1 MAAND
6 FYSQFE
12 TDDSPLPD
20 IFGEDE
26 SEYYPANEAL
36 DDDVDALDDMSD
48 TKGKKSKAD
57 EPAGDGDNAAD
68 DTTDDE
74 GGDEGG
80 GGDDNLAAATDQ
92 QLKDD
97 NQSADDESLD
107 GGDEGNA
114 EDENANTDIDS
125 NNAGSDPLR
134 SIETK
139 SAYKKKF
146 TMLYGVIID
155 SITTME
161 SFSPAYNNKTAK
173 DYYEIENGLSR
184 LKQIIYDICTE
195 KINKMTVDEVLRQY
209 TLCNIAYDT
218 LTRKLKEFS
227 DKYNIEQHKIEVNQ
241 KVKDTASKLAR
252 GNKLLGQ
259 KRPTTK

>member
-1 MAAND
+1 MAREID
-6 FYSQFE
+6 FNNQFAS
-12 TDDSPLPD
+12 DDSDLPD

-26 SEYYPANEAL
+26 EYYPANEAL
-36 DDDVDALDDMSD
+36 DDDVDNL
-48 TKGKKSKAD
+48 GKVDGSNGSNQD
-57 EPAGDGDNAAD
+57 SGDDNAAD
-68 DTTDDE
+68 DASDDS
-74 GGDEGG
+74 GDSGDDDG

-97 NQSADDESLD
+97 SQSADDESLD
-107 GGDEGNA
+107 GGDAGDDSGDTDMNA
-114 EDENANTDIDS
+114 DANTDDTT
-125 NNAGSDPLR
+125 GSDPLR
-134 SIETK
+134 SIDTK
-139 SAYKKKF
+139 IAYKKKF

-161 SFSPAYNNKTAK
+161 SFSPAYNNKTAGE
-173 DYYEIENGLSR
+173 YYEIENGLSR
-184 LKQIIYDICTE
+184 LKDIIYDICTA
-195 KINKMTVDEVLRQY
+195 KINKMTVDSVLHQY

-227 DKYNIEQHKIEVNQ
+227 DKYNAEQRKLDVSQ
-241 KVKDTASKLAR
+241 RVKDTASKLAK